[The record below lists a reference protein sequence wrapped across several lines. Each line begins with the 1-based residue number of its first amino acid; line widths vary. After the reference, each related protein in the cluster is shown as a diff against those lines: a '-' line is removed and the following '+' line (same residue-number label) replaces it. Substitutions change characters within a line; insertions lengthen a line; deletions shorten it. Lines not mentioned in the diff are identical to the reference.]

1 MIEEKLQP
9 KVVNYTQENMRN
21 NFTLEK
27 TKTNKQKKKH
37 THTNKITGF
46 NNHWS
51 LISLNINEL
60 NFPIKRHRLTDWIR
74 KQDPAF
80 CNIQEKHFKEK
91 DRQYFR
97 VKRLE
102 KGAGGF

>member
-1 MIEEKLQP
+1 
-9 KVVNYTQENMRN
+9 MRN

-60 NFPIKRHRLTDWIR
+60 NFPIKRHRLSAWMKR
-74 KQDPAF
+74 KWVYHSAAYKKHTSTSKI
-80 CNIQEKHFKEK
+80 NITSE
-91 DRQYFR
+91 
-97 VKRLE
+97 
-102 KGAGGF
+102 

>member
-1 MIEEKLQP
+1 MLH
-9 KVVNYTQENMRN
+9 T
-21 NFTLEK
+21 
-27 TKTNKQKKKH
+27 TKNISGDTNH
-37 THTNKITGF
+37 P
-46 NNHWS
+46 S

-60 NFPIKRHRLTDWIR
+60 NLPIKGHKLTDWIR

-80 CNIQEKHFKEK
+80 CNIQEKHFKDK